1 MKTNA
6 EIIQELVDAERLK
19 VAAMTDEERFAYY
32 DELTVRQ
39 RKGMSP
45 YKPGPRQAQAEMPQT
60 IHKLP
65 QERLAGYTD
74 DQLLEELKRR
84 KIVQTVECQS
94 KDLIED
100 PDSERGIAQMSYII
114 RSNYRALA
122 DAIAHRQ
129 INEGAVPRGGAV
141 FKERAGLR
149 VTEVS
154 VRAVLHVLY

>member
-1 MKTNA
+1 MKTND

-32 DELTVRQ
+32 DDLTAQQ
-39 RKGMSP
+39 RKGMAP
-45 YKPGPRQAQAEMPQT
+45 YKPGPRQAQAEMPQA
-60 IHKLP
+60 IHRLP
-65 QERLAGYTD
+65 QERPAGYTD

-84 KIVQTVECQS
+84 NIVRTVECQS

-100 PDSERGIAQMSYII
+100 PDSERGIAQMAHII

-129 INEGAVPRGGAV
+129 SNEGAVPRGGAV

-149 VTEVS
+149 MTEVR